1 MTNNNTMQY
10 DYTKTAVE
18 FIPLYERIRL
28 KQPMDLIGD
37 FDNGTTHM
45 NHYRF
50 YYAGQYMDCYAS
62 TEKPL
67 IEIGMRRVTEKL
79 PYSEANFAAAT
90 ALCNDLNEGFH
101 AGKVLC
107 YSDYDKKSSK
117 EIIFFDVWFQS
128 LVPQMPD
135 EMDYLVEGA
144 GFLADVVIEEVDKLI
159 ERLHAEQ
166 ENKPNPPAHYEL

>member
-1 MTNNNTMQY
+1 MQY

-18 FIPLYERIRL
+18 FLPLYERIRL

-50 YYAGQYMDCYAS
+50 YYYSHYMDCYAS

-79 PYSEANFAAAT
+79 PYSEANFAEAT
-90 ALCNDLNEGFH
+90 ALCNDLNEGYH

-107 YSDYDKKSSK
+107 YPDYDKK
-117 EIIFFDVWFQS
+117 IIYFDVWFQS
-128 LVPQMPD
+128 LVPQMPED
-135 EMDYLVEGA
+135 MDYLVEGTDILA
-144 GFLADVVIEEVDKLI
+144 GVVMDEVDKLI
-159 ERLHAEQ
+159 DQLNSEQ
-166 ENKPNPPAHYEL
+166 ATKPKTAKHYE

>member
-1 MTNNNTMQY
+1 MQY
-10 DYTKTAVE
+10 DYKINAVE
-18 FIPLYERIRL
+18 FIPLYEQLRL

-50 YYAGQYMDCYAS
+50 YYYDHYMDCYAS

-79 PYSEANFAAAT
+79 VYSEANFAKAT
-90 ALCNDLNEGFH
+90 ALCNDLNEGYH

-107 YSDYDKKSSK
+107 YPDYDKK
-117 EIIFFDVWFQS
+117 IIYFDVWFQS
-128 LVPQMPD
+128 LVPQMPED
-135 EMDYLVEGA
+135 LDYMIDGVLILAGIVMDG
-144 GFLADVVIEEVDKLI
+144 VDDI
-159 ERLHAEQ
+159 FERLKSEQ
-166 ENKPNPPAHYEL
+166 ENKQNPLKHYE

>member
-1 MTNNNTMQY
+1 MQY
-10 DYTKTAVE
+10 DYKKNAVE
-18 FIPLYERIRL
+18 FIPLYEQLRL

-50 YYAGQYMDCYAS
+50 YYYDHYMDCYAS

-79 PYSEANFAAAT
+79 VYSEANFAKAT
-90 ALCNDLNEGFH
+90 ALCNDLNEGYH

-107 YSDYDKKSSK
+107 YSDYDKKSNK
-117 EIIFFDVWFQS
+117 EIIYFDVWFQS

-144 GFLADVVIEEVDKLI
+144 DILSGVVMEEVDKLI
-159 ERLHAEQ
+159 DRLNTEQ
-166 ENKPNPPAHYEL
+166 ANKRTEL

>member
-1 MTNNNTMQY
+1 MVSIQKQVV
-10 DYTKTAVE
+10 YTKNAVE
-18 FIPLYERIRL
+18 FIPLYEQLRL

-50 YYAGQYMDCYAS
+50 YYYDHYMDCYAS

-79 PYSEANFAAAT
+79 VYSEANFAEAT
-90 ALCNDLNEGFH
+90 TLCNNLNEGYH

-107 YSDYDKKSSK
+107 YSDYDKK
-117 EIIFFDVWFQS
+117 IIYFDVWFQS
-128 LVPQMPD
+128 LVPQLPED
-135 EMDYLVEGA
+135 MDYLVEGTEILA
-144 GFLADVVIEEVDKLI
+144 GVVMEEVDKLI
-159 ERLHAEQ
+159 DKQKQGGIIKE
-166 ENKPNPPAHYEL
+166 

>member
-1 MTNNNTMQY
+1 MESIQEQEVYKKN
-10 DYTKTAVE
+10 AVE
-18 FIPLYERIRL
+18 FIPLYEQLRL

-50 YYAGQYMDCYAS
+50 YYYGHYMDCYAS

-79 PYSEANFAAAT
+79 VYSEANFAAAT
-90 ALCNDLNEGFH
+90 TLCNDLNEGYH

-107 YSDYDKKSSK
+107 YPDYDKK
-117 EIIFFDVWFQS
+117 IIYFDVWFQS
-128 LVPQMPD
+128 LVPQMPED
-135 EMDYLVEGA
+135 MDYLVDGTEILA
-144 GFLADVVIEEVDKLI
+144 GVVMEEVDKLI
-159 ERLHAEQ
+159 DKHKQGGIIKE
-166 ENKPNPPAHYEL
+166 

>member
-1 MTNNNTMQY
+1 MLY
-10 DYTKTAVE
+10 DEYTKNAVE
-18 FIPLYERIRL
+18 FIPLYEQLRL

-50 YYAGQYMDCYAS
+50 YYYDHYMDCYAS

-79 PYSEANFAAAT
+79 VYSEANFAKAT
-90 ALCNDLNEGFH
+90 ALCNDLNEGYH

-107 YSDYDKKSSK
+107 YPDYDKK
-117 EIIFFDVWFQS
+117 IIYFDVWFQS
-128 LVPQMPD
+128 LVPQLPED
-135 EMDYLVEGA
+135 MDYMVEGTEILA
-144 GFLADVVIEEVDKLI
+144 GVVMEEVDKLI
-159 ERLHAEQ
+159 ERINFEHM
-166 ENKPNPPAHYEL
+166 NKPNQAKLYE

>member
-1 MTNNNTMQY
+1 MQY
-10 DYTKTAVE
+10 DYKKNAVE
-18 FIPLYERIRL
+18 FIPLYEQLRL

-50 YYAGQYMDCYAS
+50 YYYDHYMDCYAS

-79 PYSEANFAAAT
+79 VYSEANFAKAT
-90 ALCNDLNEGFH
+90 ALCNDLNEGYH

-107 YSDYDKKSSK
+107 YPDYDKK
-117 EIIFFDVWFQS
+117 IIYFDVWFQS
-128 LVPQMPD
+128 LVPQMPED
-135 EMDYLVEGA
+135 MDYLVEGTEILA
-144 GFLADVVIEEVDKLI
+144 GVVMEEVDKLI
-159 ERLHAEQ
+159 DQLNSEQ
-166 ENKPNPPAHYEL
+166 TTKPKTAKHYE